1 MRRETPTLAYGIMR
15 ASKNVDEMYA
25 GMKQWVGET
34 TVGKFVN
41 NGLGII
47 KNTINRATNFVAGN
61 GFNTDQEVKVNEIKK
76 QVALT
81 D

>member
-15 ASKNVDEMYA
+15 ASKNVDELYA